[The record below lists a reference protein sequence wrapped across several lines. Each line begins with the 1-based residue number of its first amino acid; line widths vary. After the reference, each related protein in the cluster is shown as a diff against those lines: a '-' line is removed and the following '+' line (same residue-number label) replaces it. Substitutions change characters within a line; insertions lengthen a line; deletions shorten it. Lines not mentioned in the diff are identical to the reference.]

1 MSGLESAKVERGSLR
16 RYFVISL
23 LLLAAPV
30 GAQDATAGAQ
40 RVEAL
45 RRQLRD
51 VTENQTQL
59 QAREQQLDEALKPE
73 NVERSVAGI
82 GTTDATALRDQR
94 RQQLEREKA
103 ALVEQLRSLDAS
115 RMRLEASIASAEAEA
130 VRLRAA
136 ALGANR
142 SPPQEVIAPAPVTAS
157 LVSPGE
163 QKRGR
168 IAKRRQ
174 RGRARRRGSPR

>member
-1 MSGLESAKVERGSLR
+1 MSSLESAKVERGSLR

-51 VTENQTQL
+51 VTEKQTQL

-115 RMRLEASIASAEAEA
+115 RMRLEASI
-130 VRLRAA
+130 
-136 ALGANR
+136 
-142 SPPQEVIAPAPVTAS
+142 IAPAPVTAA